1 MSESYLG
8 FLKYLIFISADG
20 LQCTRKWLLRHLMNA
35 RNDAV
40 MFSVEDKNAIQ
51 NLTTCVLGEAYLELL
66 EWSDLNLYP
75 EVP

>member
-1 MSESYLG
+1 
-8 FLKYLIFISADG
+8 
-20 LQCTRKWLLRHLMNA
+20 MNA

-40 MFSVEDKNAIQ
+40 MFNVEDKNAIQ